1 MRHMAGSAGGSA
13 SIGVATLPL
22 RPFGAVMP
30 LASELMWTWTTALA
44 TRAQPR
50 QARGDRAAGAQPTLS
65 RAAAVGRCGRT
76 RLPRARG
83 QTELRLAASW
93 RWAQARTS

>member
-13 SIGVATLPL
+13 SMGVATLPL
-22 RPFGAVMP
+22 RPFGAVTP
-30 LASELMWTWTTALA
+30 HVSEVMWTWTAALA
-44 TRAQPR
+44 TTAQPR
-50 QARGDRAAGAQPTLS
+50 QARGGRAAGAQPTLS

-83 QTELRLAASW
+83 PAELRLAAWW